1 MTINGLCAIRLTIAL
16 SVVALAV
23 SCKKNKEPNPEERGS
38 IFRQSE
44 MSGPSDPRYGSQ
56 GQVTIH
62 SGSASSSTAT
72 SGKDSHHD
80 GNKARQYKN
89 CRQAR
94 PVTSGDLATA
104 EGSLYFVFK
113 ALLDKNETRA
123 FSKFLSL
130 VDIRF
135 QREEHVK
142 RYWFKAARKD
152 GGKHFQRL
160 VYGPENPSYVVCET
174 RQEGEDSVRIFVGKN
189 PPVGSNP
196 PMVMKKVGKKWL
208 LRNFTPH

>member
-1 MTINGLCAIRLTIAL
+1 MTIKGLWAIRLTIAL
-16 SVVALAV
+16 SVVVLAV
-23 SCKKNKEPNPEERGS
+23 SCKKSQEPNPEEHGS
-38 IFRQSE
+38 IFKKTT
-44 MSGPSDPRYGSQ
+44 MSGPSDSRHGSQ
-56 GQVTIH
+56 GQVTVH
-62 SGSASSSTAT
+62 SGSASPSTG
-72 SGKDSHHD
+72 GKDSHND
-80 GNKARQYKN
+80 GGNTRQYKN

-113 ALLDKNETRA
+113 ALLDKDETRA
-123 FSKFLSL
+123 FTKFLSF

-142 RYWFKAARKD
+142 RYWFQAARKD
-152 GGKHFQRL
+152 GGKHFHRL
-160 VYGPENPSYVVCET
+160 VYGPKNPSYVICDT
-174 RQEGEDSVRIFVGKN
+174 RREGEDSVRIFVGKS